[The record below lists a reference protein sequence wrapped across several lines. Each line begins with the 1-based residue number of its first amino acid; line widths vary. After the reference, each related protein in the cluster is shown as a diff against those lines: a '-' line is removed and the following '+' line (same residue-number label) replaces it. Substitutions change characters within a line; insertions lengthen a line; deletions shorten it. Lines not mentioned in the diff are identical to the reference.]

1 MYIFDYYFG
10 DGKFVIAYL
19 IKNRKDLC
27 SWFETS
33 KTSFL
38 VNNDDGMR
46 KCLMALTC
54 DSPLPAECT
63 MRDEETPQSSTSTK
77 SGWGTFAAIAFGIIC
92 FCIWNH
98 YVLCVEYHTEE
109 VEYHTCR
116 GSQDA
121 S

>member
-46 KCLMALTC
+46 KCLMALAC

-63 MRDEETPQSSTSTK
+63 KRDEETPQSSTSTK
-77 SGWGTFAAIAFGIIC
+77 LGWGTFAAIAFGIII
-92 FCIWNH
+92 FCTLF
-98 YVLCVEYHTEE
+98 VKCL
-109 VEYHTCR
+109 R
-116 GSQDA
+116 S